1 MPSQVSSSPLHI
13 LYLANYA
20 PISRTQGTPDDSEGW
35 KYSRYHREM
44 LSLLESLGF
53 MVTPARNVKALIDH
67 FTEYDYVFSLL
78 NRAPYREFGGFSTE
92 PGTCSSRATLRAAN
106 RKPPNHTV
114 HD

>member
-44 LSLLESLGF
+44 LSLLGSLGF
-53 MVTPARNVKALIDH
+53 MVTPSRNGKALIDH
-67 FTEYDYVFSLL
+67 FTEDDYVFSLL
-78 NRAPYREFGGFSTE
+78 NRAPYRGSEILVSALSEYFKL
-92 PGTCSSRATLRAAN
+92 PGIGALATVN
-106 RKPPNHTV
+106 VV
-114 HD
+114 H